1 MEKKAKIYL
10 AGYTGLVGSAILRKL
25 KAGGF
30 KNIITASRKQLDLT
44 SQARVNKFFKME
56 KPEYVILAAAKVGGI
71 YANISYPAQFIYE
84 NLAIQT
90 NVIHSSYLYGV
101 RKLLFFGSACTYPRD
116 CPQPMKERYLLSG
129 YLEPT
134 NEPYAVAKIAGII
147 MCKAYS
153 RQYGKNFVCA
163 IPTNTYGPTDSFDLK
178 DAHVIPALIK
188 KFHEAKV
195 NGNRSVTVWGSG
207 SPVRDFL
214 YVDDLADAALFLLHN
229 YNDANIIN
237 IGSGKGISIKKLVY
251 IIRDVVGYSGKT
263 IFDSSK
269 PDGVLMKVLDISKIK
284 NLGWQPKTSLAD
296 GIIKTYDWY
305 IKHLR

>member
-10 AGYTGLVGSAILRKL
+10 AGHTGLVGSAILRKL
-25 KAGGF
+25 RANGF
-30 KNIITASRKQLDLT
+30 TNIITVTHRQLDLT
-44 SQARVNKFFKME
+44 NQLRVENFFRKNQ
-56 KPEYVILAAAKVGGI
+56 PEYVILSAAKVGGI
-71 YANISYPAQFIYE
+71 YANTVYPAQFIYE
-84 NLAIQT
+84 NIAIQT

-147 MCKAYS
+147 MCKAYN

-195 NGNRSVTVWGSG
+195 NGNRPVTVWGSG

-214 YVDDLADAALFLLHN
+214 YVDDLADVAFFLLHN

-284 NLGWQPKTSLAD
+284 NLGWQPKTSLTD